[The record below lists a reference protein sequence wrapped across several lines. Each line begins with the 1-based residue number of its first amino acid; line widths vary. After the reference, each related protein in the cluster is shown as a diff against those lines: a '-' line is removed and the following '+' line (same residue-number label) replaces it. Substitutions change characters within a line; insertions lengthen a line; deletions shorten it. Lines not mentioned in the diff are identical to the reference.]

1 MLTWEHY
8 FIKQYFI
15 LCDVEALFYQEN
27 VIFLDIRARFIADSQ
42 EVPQILV
49 VCGGR
54 ILPV

>member
-1 MLTWEHY
+1 M
-8 FIKQYFI
+8 
-15 LCDVEALFYQEN
+15 EALFYQEN
-27 VIFLDIRARFIADSQ
+27 VIIFLDIRARFIADSQ